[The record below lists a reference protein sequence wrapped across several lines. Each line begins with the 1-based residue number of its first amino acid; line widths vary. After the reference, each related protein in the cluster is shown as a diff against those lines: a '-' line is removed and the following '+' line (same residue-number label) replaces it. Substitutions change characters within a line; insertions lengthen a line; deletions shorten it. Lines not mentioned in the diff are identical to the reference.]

1 MVSLITP
8 KKREGTNYIRNEKK
22 EHKFSATDTEK
33 ITSDYCKSLYTN
45 VVETADEVKNSK
57 KN

>member
-1 MVSLITP
+1 MVSLITQ

-22 EHKFSATDTEK
+22 ENKFSATDTEK

-45 VVETADEVKNSK
+45 IFENADEVKNSK